1 MTNLEQVEK
10 LCAMANISY
19 EEAKAALDAANG
31 DLLDAI
37 ILLERQGKIHAP
49 SGGGYY
55 SSEKVADAKVE
66 SYKDDYWEKHNCK
79 SDKASFSS
87 LLGKAWEFCMKLFR
101 KGNANSFEVLK
112 RNEVKASIPVTAL
125 VLLLIF
131 AFWITLPLLIIGFF
145 FGLRYR
151 FVGTDFKSNTI
162 NDAMDSAADAAE
174 ELKKSI
180 KI

>member
-1 MTNLEQVEK
+1 
-10 LCAMANISY
+10 
-19 EEAKAALDAANG
+19 
-31 DLLDAI
+31 
-37 ILLERQGKIHAP
+37 
-49 SGGGYY
+49 
-55 SSEKVADAKVE
+55 
-66 SYKDDYWEKHNCK
+66 
-79 SDKASFSS
+79 
-87 LLGKAWEFCMKLFR
+87 MKLFR